1 MVFSIL
7 GTVVHLYL
15 YATSY
20 IVNVLD
26 VLRLFSP
33 SQKRRHLVSSY
44 RQAKASKIGAGDFSE
59 TRAPRSA
66 RVSRRE
72 PANFVYSVMFLF
84 LV

>member
-7 GTVVHLYL
+7 GTVVHSYL

-26 VLRLFSP
+26 VLRLFSL
-33 SQKRRHLVSSY
+33 QKRRHLFSSY
-44 RQAKASKIGAGDFSE
+44 RQSKASKFGAGDFSE
-59 TRAPRSA
+59 ARAPRSA

>member
-7 GTVVHLYL
+7 VTVVYSYL

-20 IVNVLD
+20 IINVLD
-26 VLRLFSP
+26 VLRLFSL
-33 SQKRRHLVSSY
+33 QKRRHLFSSY

>member
-1 MVFSIL
+1 MVYS
-7 GTVVHLYL
+7 YL

-26 VLRLFSP
+26 VLRLFSL
-33 SQKRRHLVSSY
+33 QKRRHLFSSY
-44 RQAKASKIGAGDFSE
+44 RQAKASKIGVGDFSD

>member
-7 GTVVHLYL
+7 GTVVHSYL

-26 VLRLFSP
+26 VLRLFSL
-33 SQKRRHLVSSY
+33 QKRRHILSSY

-59 TRAPRSA
+59 TRAPRNA
-66 RVSRRE
+66 RVSRRA

>member
-7 GTVVHLYL
+7 GTVVHSYL

-26 VLRLFSP
+26 VLRLFSL
-33 SQKRRHLVSSY
+33 QKRRHLFSSY
-44 RQAKASKIGAGDFSE
+44 RQAKASKIGAGDSE